1 VNVLLK
7 LAARGPQC
15 HIIST
20 IGTQSFFYISNGRF
34 GSIMSKRALSD
45 KQIKQNQTKAKQSKA
60 VSFKRR
66 LVVVGPWSLSVVR
79 SSLLVAIYHTL
90 QKQHYDLAS
99 CHHLEFLLRE
109 STKIHC
115 VQKKTPTHF
124 FLYRLSPWNMFRIIL

>member
-1 VNVLLK
+1 MIEVNVLLK
-7 LAARGPQC
+7 LAGRGPQC

-45 KQIKQNQTKAKQSKA
+45 KQIKQNQTKANQSKA

-90 QKQHYDLAS
+90 QKTTLRFG
-99 CHHLEFLLRE
+99 FLSSPR
-109 STKIHC
+109 IF
-115 VQKKTPTHF
+115 TPRKHENTLCSEKNTHSF
-124 FLYRLSPWNMFRIIL
+124 FSV